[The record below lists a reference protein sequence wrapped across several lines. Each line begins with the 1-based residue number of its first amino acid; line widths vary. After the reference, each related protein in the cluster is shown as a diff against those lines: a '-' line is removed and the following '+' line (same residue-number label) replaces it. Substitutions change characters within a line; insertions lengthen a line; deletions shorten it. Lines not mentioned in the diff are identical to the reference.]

1 MSNCLDIPT
10 TKQFREYL
18 KNAFKEHG
26 VKVESS
32 RTREM
37 SGYLAWRHFGVGSYK
52 NYAASNSC
60 RRMIFKI
67 HCQCEE
73 DKQAITAAINDAKV
87 IMALSGQDARIKL
100 LFRKWTPFA
109 DLEAIAVIA

>member
-1 MSNCLDIPT
+1 MIDDIPT

-26 VKVESS
+26 VVVESS

-37 SGYLAWRHFGVGSYK
+37 SGYLAYRHFNIGSYK
-52 NYAASNSC
+52 TYGASRAY
-60 RRMIFKI
+60 RRMVFKI
-67 HCQCEE
+67 RCHCEE
-73 DKQAITAAINDAKV
+73 DKAAITAAINDAKV

-100 LFRKWTPFA
+100 FFRKWAPFA
-109 DLEAIAVIA
+109 ELEAIAVIA